1 MQIVVLDGY
10 TVNPGDITWEPLKAI
25 GTLSVYDRTHPD
37 LVAQR
42 LRGAEAVFTNKVR
55 LTRELL
61 SGARSLKFIGVLA
74 TGYDVVDVAAA
85 TELGITVCNVPAY
98 STEAVAQHTIALLLA
113 LCSHVEYHGE
123 KVRQGHW
130 TGNPDFSYWEIAPT
144 LLYGKTFGIIGTG
157 RIGCR
162 VAKIAEAFGM
172 RVLGF
177 GRSCNP
183 EFVGTYVSKEELFAD
198 SDILSLHC
206 PATAET
212 VGMISRATMEGM
224 RDGAIL
230 LNTARGALVVETDV
244 AEALEN
250 GKLAAYGADV
260 AGVEPITKGN
270 PLLKAKN
277 CLLTGHYAWTPK
289 PMRQQLVDV
298 SAGNLQAYLNHAP
311 QNAVNLH

>member
-10 TVNPGDITWEPLKAI
+10 TTNPGDISWESLRAL

-37 LVAQR
+37 MVAQR
-42 LRGAEAVFTNKVR
+42 LRGADAVFVNKVR
-55 LTRELL
+55 LTEELL
-61 SGARSLKFIGVLA
+61 ASARSLKFIGVLA

-85 TELGITVCNVPAY
+85 QRLGITVCNVPAY
-98 STEAVAQHTIALLLA
+98 STEAVAQHTFALLLA

-162 VAKIAEAFGM
+162 VAKIADALDM
-172 RVLGF
+172 RVIGYS
-177 GRSCNP
+177 RTQNP
-183 EFVGTYVSKEELFAD
+183 DFIGTYVSLDALLQE
-198 SDILSLHC
+198 SDVLSLHC
-206 PATAET
+206 PATPQTAGLIRRET
-212 VGMISRATMEGM
+212 VEKMK
-224 RDGAIL
+224 DGAIV
-230 LNTARGALVVETDV
+230 LNTARGALIAESDV
-244 AEALEN
+244 AEALEC

-289 PMRQQLVDV
+289 PMRQQLIDV
-298 SAGNLQAYLNHAP
+298 SASNLSAFLNGTPKNTVHP
-311 QNAVNLH
+311 N